1 MVLLRMM
8 TIQLVQNLDNVGVGT
23 GPAELVSCT
32 IEAKDELVR
41 LFDGLSPTNGH
52 FVQLEERNSA
62 AKEGSAGSPRHR
74 TLMAVENQSKRG
86 VSAEFLVPRTCPC
99 PCP

>member
-1 MVLLRMM
+1 MVLLLLRMM

-23 GPAELVSCT
+23 RPAELVSCT

-52 FVQLEERNSA
+52 FVQLEERIRPQRKGQQEA
-62 AKEGSAGSPRHR
+62 FDIE
-74 TLMAVENQSKRG
+74 L
-86 VSAEFLVPRTCPC
+86 
-99 PCP
+99 